1 MNIPF
6 YLKLYTMNRENLEG
20 AWGDISDKLRNRFP
34 KLTSL
39 DIIYVKGQEED
50 LLNRIEFKLKKTRL
64 EVLTLIGTL

>member
-1 MNIPF
+1 
-6 YLKLYTMNRENLEG
+6 MNRENLESS
-20 AWGDISDKLRNRFP
+20 WGDISDKLRNRFP

-50 LLNRIEFKLKKTRL
+50 LLKRIEFKLKKTRL

>member
-1 MNIPF
+1 
-6 YLKLYTMNRENLEG
+6 MNRENLESS
-20 AWGDISDKLRNRFP
+20 WGDISDKLRNRFP

-50 LLNRIEFKLKKTRL
+50 LLKRIELKLKKTRL